1 MRIQILT
8 LIMAVILLLSVFQLI
23 RKKKLLE
30 KYSLLWIASCILL
43 IIVALWKGLLDR
55 LSGLFGIYYPPS
67 ALFMTAILCGIVIS
81 LHFSVVI
88 SRLREQNNTLAQ
100 EIALLKQEV
109 EALGNKTS
117 HQGKKAN

>member
-1 MRIQILT
+1 
-8 LIMAVILLLSVFQLI
+8 MAVILLLSVFQLI